1 MPMTTMSTAQRI
13 SQHVQACSRPA
24 SDNRDPALVGET
36 SHLLARLQKIRSRSS
51 PTTEGSF
58 TPSTHHLPPRSS
70 SKRDAGEEGGGGAHD
85 ELHWKDNLLTW
96 TRGST
101 LVRTLTFS
109 SPILQAFWTLFHVSS
124 PDNVEAA
131 PGKLNADRHT
141 SPPVKALCV
150 FFEQALHIH
159 FPGLGEQLDME
170 LPFRFSKAF
179 PAPLGFLIQR
189 QIESEDERIASLL
202 HRPSLSAQPEITSS
216 VGYPFPDI
224 SSSSESSY
232 SFSQM
237 LDDSDHAS
245 ASQLRTD
252 AARLLP
258 MVFYLSRCHDDLVPV
273 DRFPQLSFGLT
284 PPDDPH
290 PVSHGPASP
299 FGELDESIVFV
310 SSLDDARFPPFILT
324 TAQHNSV
331 IRIYAF
337 AARHTAFD
345 ATATLL
351 SAPRLPSSLAPAPT
365 LSNGS
370 PNAASAQMHAPSDQD
385 GMQQPLF
392 KPSRTVSDTPA
403 TKPLGR
409 GFPSTLRRSARIDLE
424 RRTSGLT
431 SATGMGRD
439 PSGRSRRISAMQPGV
454 ADRRSNGRKDD
465 ATTQTR
471 DRTLGNISHTAD
483 GLRLQ
488 SQTYQHEAM
497 LEELGNAGTSMRIP
511 GTQASAARIRRSSQT
526 AARTPYNGPR
536 TSNRTSSA
544 AIKARPSMNLSRLDS
559 SLDTGR
565 MTSTFATGVAEHAM
579 RADAAD
585 ADAALNDDDDVDL
598 ARIADID
605 SFARGF
611 ASVCLLD
618 EIKVSGL
625 ASHQHPA
632 EIHVHTA
639 IFDRLDSDAAYVF
652 VSVPA
657 TNQTFCRR
665 LGFQQ
670 LGPPDRARNLPF
682 CKAPTKLQA
691 SSAIPCSALLP
702 IQSISSELIQV
713 LTISRTGIVELHFGP
728 PSPARCPLDLTSFG
742 PLAKAME
749 QIPGPVASLCSATT
763 TPRARTLLLTS
774 SGNQQQMCAGLDLR
788 PRCVITARIL
798 ATFFRTLP
806 EHLAAKLAGK
816 WILSRFLSVTE
827 PTQRPSLAAA
837 EEDWSAMLSCF
848 RASSQTD
855 AINSTAHRIFADDP
869 LLSSLAPMLAK
880 VDQAPSA
887 PSKGAASLGLEPPEI
902 QQAMLALYLLAEE
915 TRLDT
920 SRHSDGSIQIAGL
933 AATLAAELGASAWIE
948 ALCRRFALQDV
959 VTVYGSRPPVGE
971 ATRSVPPTDP
981 YTIVLDML
989 SGKSTRTS
997 SLSEWISTSSKIN
1010 ATDRETAETFPLL
1023 HALFATYT
1031 AFSQGRRTAAD
1042 VSADVVEAMLAHQ
1055 LDLERLRRLPF
1066 GLALPLYQAIR
1077 CCQLHPPSGKSP
1089 EFYETIQRADIVL
1102 NAVPQ
1107 QSALGDTSVRRIP
1120 AQLIRTL
1127 PEGAP
1132 LDAICAQLFSRD
1144 FRLRDV
1150 VALLSTE
1157 SVNSVYVTENENQTE
1172 ASINEQ
1178 HSAAVAAVGER
1189 TKALSPG
1196 RAMLFMTSRP
1206 FLPTHRWRIPSI
1218 CLAVKVRPRGMTIE
1232 PDAKMDMSGLDWP
1245 EFHNGVASV
1254 LELNVTA
1261 DVKVDSK
1268 WIFAH
1273 LGEQVTARHAGFLYG
1288 LGLMKQLPSLTPVH
1302 VFRYLKMR
1310 NNLLTIGFLL
1320 GMAVSTLGTADPT
1333 ARHLIG
1339 MQLTAFLPAGSAPLN
1354 LSIIT
1359 QTAGLLAMGLVF
1371 LGSNHRWTAKR
1382 MLDQIGAQ
1390 ESPIANIQP
1399 QHREAYS
1406 MSAGLSLGLVY
1417 LGKGRGDGVK
1427 SLPDRRIVSRLVQL
1441 VRGGKDSA
1449 AGLSLTEPSRQEAGS
1464 GAVPELNL
1472 TSGPAALALG
1482 LVYLRSG
1489 NRAVADVMAPP
1500 QSTAELDELRP
1511 DVLFSHVLSR
1521 SLILWDGI
1529 EPTKAWIQGV
1539 LPAWMQERIA
1549 TGKSLPEAAQ
1559 LAQINM
1565 QAGACFAIGL
1575 KFSGSKDSKA
1585 RDCLR
1590 EEVDKL
1596 ERQTR
1601 ASTVS
1606 FFGRIQKSAV
1616 RAALDQV
1623 RISLGM
1629 VLAGSGDV
1637 TVLRHLRRAHGEV
1650 EGDTCYG
1657 SHMATHMALGLLFLG
1672 GGRYTLGTSDLG
1684 VAALL
1689 ISFLP
1694 PFPRTSS
1701 DNRAHLQAFRHLWYL
1716 AIEPRL
1722 LIATDMDTNQLVSL
1736 PVKMSGVEGAST
1748 QDGAFTPLLLPNAR
1762 LAGSIQTATT
1772 RYWPTSIE
1780 SKARATNAA
1789 PGSAAVA
1796 GAPSLS
1802 TSQIL
1807 YVKRKMAHL
1816 DYLADPH
1823 GSRSLASAPAET
1835 SAMDVSTDALELTGT
1850 TASELREALRGF
1862 APVGRHEELVRSVSQ
1877 LSSHDNREEGR
1888 QVVSTASL
1896 MRSVVMDCLSQ
1907 DKMFVLPL
1915 YTTLMQLRRVEQ
1927 ADTPTW
1933 RKHYRDLRLADELY
1947 RHHQRRIFG
1956 DGQDDGSH
1964 ESMALVQPGL
1974 VASLRRRAQQHAQ
1987 TLFEEEA
1994 SLRQAIVEHLSSSQH
2009 QDGPSQDA
2017 DGFWLTL
2024 LASEVPEAEEVRA
2037 LCGSMREFMTS
2048 LRNAADSGDEAQAT
2062 ARAEAGARM
2071 VADRAFGGA
2080 GQAPWTTYMLDELI
2094 GHVARSVAA

>member
-1 MPMTTMSTAQRI
+1 M
-13 SQHVQACSRPA
+13 
-24 SDNRDPALVGET
+24 
-36 SHLLARLQKIRSRSS
+36 
-51 PTTEGSF
+51 
-58 TPSTHHLPPRSS
+58 
-70 SKRDAGEEGGGGAHD
+70 
-85 ELHWKDNLLTW
+85 
-96 TRGST
+96 
-101 LVRTLTFS
+101 RTLTFS

-124 PDNVEAA
+124 PDNIEAA
-131 PGKLNADRHT
+131 PGKLNADRHA
-141 SPPVKALCV
+141 SPPAKALCV

-170 LPFRFSKAF
+170 LPFRFARAF

-202 HRPSLSAQPEITSS
+202 HRPSLSSQPEITSN
-216 VGYPFPDI
+216 VGYPFPDL

-232 SFSQM
+232 SSSQM
-237 LDDSDHAS
+237 LDDSDQAS

-273 DRFPQLSFGLT
+273 DRFPQLSFNLA

-299 FGELDESIVFV
+299 FGELDENIAFV
-310 SSLDDARFPPFILT
+310 SSLDDARFPPFIVT

-351 SAPRLPSSLAPAPT
+351 SAPRIPSSLAPAPT
-365 LSNGS
+365 LSNGR
-370 PNAASAQMHAPSDQD
+370 PNAASAQMHAPSGQD
-385 GMQQPLF
+385 GMQQHPS

-403 TKPLGR
+403 AKSLGR

-431 SATGMGRD
+431 SAAGMGRD

-465 ATTQTR
+465 VTTQTR

-497 LEELGNAGTSMRIP
+497 LEELGNAGTSMRIT

-565 MTSTFATGVAEHAM
+565 MTSTFATGVTEHAV

-585 ADAALNDDDDVDL
+585 ADAALIDDDDVDL

-625 ASHQHPA
+625 ASNQDPS

-639 IFDRLDSDAAYVF
+639 LFDRLDPNAAYVF
-652 VSVPA
+652 VSVPT

-670 LGPPDRARNLPF
+670 IGPPDRARNLPF

-691 SSAIPCSALLP
+691 SSVIPCSALLP
-702 IQSISSELIQV
+702 IQSVSSESIQV
-713 LTISRTGIVELHFGP
+713 LTISRTGTVELHFGP
-728 PSPARCPLDLTSFG
+728 PSPARTPLDVTSLG
-742 PLAKAME
+742 PLAKALE
-749 QIPGPVASLCSATT
+749 QIPEPVTSLSSATASST
-763 TPRARTLLLTS
+763 TPQLRTLLLTS
-774 SGNQQQMCAGLDLR
+774 SRNQQHMCAGPDLR

-816 WILSRFLSVTE
+816 WIHSRFLSVPE
-827 PTQRPSLAAA
+827 STQRPSLAAA

-848 RASSQTD
+848 RASPRTD
-855 AINSTAHRIFADDP
+855 AIDSTAHRLYADDP
-869 LLSSLAPMLAK
+869 LLSFLVPMRPKA
-880 VDQAPSA
+880 DQARTA
-887 PSKGAASLGLEPPEI
+887 PSNSAVSLGLEPPET
-902 QQAMLALYLLAEE
+902 QQAMLVLYLLAEE

-920 SRHSDGSIQIAGL
+920 SRRSDESIRIAGL
-933 AATLAAELGASAWIE
+933 AATLAAELGAAAWIE

-959 VTVYGSRPPVGE
+959 GTVSGSRISAGE
-971 ATRSVPPTDP
+971 ATKSVPPTDP
-981 YTIVLDML
+981 YVVVLDML

-997 SLSEWISTSSKIN
+997 SLLEWISTAWRIN

-1023 HALFATYT
+1023 HALFATY
-1031 AFSQGRRTAAD
+1031 AVFNQGRRTAAD
-1042 VSADVVEAMLAHQ
+1042 VSAGVVEAILAHQ

-1077 CCQLHPPSGKSP
+1077 CCRLHPPSGKSA

-1196 RAMLFMTSRP
+1196 RAMLLMTSRP

-1232 PDAKMDMSGLDWP
+1232 PDAKTDVSGLDWP

-1427 SLPDRRIVSRLVQL
+1427 SLPDKRIVSRLVQL
-1441 VRGGKDSA
+1441 VRGGKNSA
-1449 AGLSLTEPSRQEAGS
+1449 AGLSLAEPSQQEAGT

-1500 QSTAELDELRP
+1500 QSTAELDQLRP

-1549 TGKSLPEAAQ
+1549 TGKSLSEAAQ

-1575 KFSGSKDSKA
+1575 KFAGSKDSKA
-1585 RDCLR
+1585 RDCLW
-1590 EEVDKL
+1590 EEADKL
-1596 ERQTR
+1596 ERQIR

-1606 FFGRIQKSAV
+1606 FFSRIRKSAV

-1722 LIATDMDTNQLVSL
+1722 LIATDIDTNQLVSL
-1736 PVKMSGVEGAST
+1736 PVKMSGVEGVST
-1748 QDGAFTPLLLPNAR
+1748 QEGAFTPLLLPNAR
-1762 LAGSIQTATT
+1762 LTGSIQTATT

-1780 SKARATNAA
+1780 SKATATNAA

-1823 GSRSLASAPAET
+1823 GSRSLASAPGET
-1835 SAMDVSTDALELTGT
+1835 GAMDVSADALELTGT

-1862 APVGRHEELVRSVSQ
+1862 APVGRYEELVRSVSQ
-1877 LSSHDNREEGR
+1877 LASQDNREGSR
-1888 QVVSTASL
+1888 QDASTTSL

-1915 YTTLMQLRRVEQ
+1915 YTTLMQLQRVEQ
-1927 ADTPTW
+1927 ADTPAW
-1933 RKHYRDLRLADELY
+1933 RKHYRDLRLADEFY

-1956 DGQDDGSH
+1956 D
-1964 ESMALVQPGL
+1964 ESMTLVQPGL
-1974 VASLRRRAQQHAQ
+1974 VTSLRRRAQQHAQ
-1987 TLFEEEA
+1987 TLFEQEA
-1994 SLRQAIVEHLSSSQH
+1994 SLRQAIVEHVSSPQH
-2009 QDGPSQDA
+2009 QGGPSQDA

-2024 LASEVPEAEEVRA
+2024 LASEVPEAEEVQA

-2048 LRNAADSGDEAQAT
+2048 LRNAADSGDEARST
-2062 ARAEAGARM
+2062 ARAEAGARL

-2080 GQAPWTTYMLDELI
+2080 DQAPWTTYMLDELI
-2094 GHVARSVAA
+2094 VHIARSVAS